1 MRPQRE
7 ARGGPMVLSVRSWAQ
22 ECVQEVSSP
31 VLRWWPV
38 REVRTEPLLDV
49 TPRGGRVEQASPPWK
64 VGK

>member
-1 MRPQRE
+1 
-7 ARGGPMVLSVRSWAQ
+7 MVLSVRSWAQ

-31 VLRWWPV
+31 VLRRWPV
-38 REVRTEPLLDV
+38 REVRTELLLDV